1 MRLKIHFIIKISNS
15 KIAKRIKEQVR
26 IKFDENNYQV
36 KISESS
42 FKGETKTLAR
52 EAILNKTDLIVAC
65 GGDGTINEIINEIKE
80 REFKIAIVPI
90 GSGNGIARHFNIPL
104 DISKSL
110 DLILKH
116 NYTYVD
122 IGKVNESIFLG
133 NVAFGIGADF
143 IKNDH
148 KIKYKGLVGYFLAF
162 IKTIFSIKE
171 KQFIIDI
178 DGERITSSPLILIVS
193 NTNQQGYNFTVTPK
207 AKADDGM
214 LDMFIVENIS
224 YFKNIINIFKIILG
238 LNFSPGES
246 IYKKI
251 ENLNI
256 ILQKPIK
263 NIQIDGENLSVNHGV
278 YKIKSVKKTLQLIT
292 PN

>member
-26 IKFDENNYQV
+26 IKFDENKYQV

-52 EAILNKTDLIVAC
+52 QAVLNKTDLIVAS

-80 REFKIAIVPI
+80 KEFKIAIVPI

-110 DLILKH
+110 DLILRH

-122 IGKVNESIFLG
+122 IGKVNESVFLG

-143 IKNDH
+143 IKNYH
-148 KIKYKGLVGYFLAF
+148 KIKNKGLVGYFLAF

-193 NTNQQGYNFTVTPK
+193 NTNQQGYNFTVTPQ
-207 AKADDGM
+207 AKTDDGM
-214 LDMFIVENIS
+214 LDMLIVENIS

-256 ILQKPIK
+256 TLQKPIK
-263 NIQIDGENLSVNHGV
+263 NIQIDGENLNVNRGV

>member
-1 MRLKIHFIIKISNS
+1 MRLKIHFIIKLSNS
-15 KIAKRIKEQVR
+15 KIADRIKEEVK
-26 IKFDENNYQV
+26 IKFDGNKYQV

-42 FKGETKTLAR
+42 YKGETKTLAR
-52 EAILNKTDLIVAC
+52 EAVLDKTDLIVAC

-80 REFKIAIVPI
+80 RKFKIAIVPI
-90 GSGNGIARHFNIPL
+90 GSGNGIARHFKIPL

-110 DLILKH
+110 DLILRH
-116 NYTYVD
+116 NYTFVD
-122 IGKVNESIFLG
+122 IGKVNGSLFLG

-143 IKNDH
+143 IKNYH
-148 KIKYKGLVGYFLAF
+148 KIKNKGLVGYFLAF

-178 DGERITSSPLILIVS
+178 DGERIIITPLILIVS

-207 AKADDGM
+207 AKTDDGL
-214 LDMFIVENIS
+214 LDMFIVENRS
-224 YFKNIINIFKIILG
+224 FLKNIINVFKIVLG
-238 LNFSPGES
+238 LNFYPGKS

-251 ENLNI
+251 ETLNI
-256 ILQKPIK
+256 TPQKPIK
-263 NIQIDGENLSVNHGV
+263 NIQIDGENLNVNDGI

>member
-1 MRLKIHFIIKISNS
+1 MRLKIHFIIKLSNS
-15 KIAKRIKEQVR
+15 KIADRIKEEVK
-26 IKFDENNYQV
+26 IKFDGNKYQV

-52 EAILNKTDLIVAC
+52 EAVLDKTDLIVAC

-80 REFKIAIVPI
+80 RKFKIAIVPI

-110 DLILKH
+110 DLILRN
-116 NYTYVD
+116 NYIYVD
-122 IGKVNESIFLG
+122 IGKVNESLFLG

-143 IKNDH
+143 IKNYH
-148 KIKYKGLVGYFLAF
+148 KIKNKGLFGYFLAF

-193 NTNQQGYNFTVTPK
+193 NTNQQGYNFTVTPT
-207 AKADDGM
+207 AKTDDGL

-224 YFKNIINIFKIILG
+224 FFKNIINVFKIVLG
-238 LNFSPGES
+238 LNFYPGKS

-256 ILQKPIK
+256 TPRKPIK
-263 NIQIDGENLSVNHGV
+263 NIQIDGENLNVNDSI

>member
-1 MRLKIHFIIKISNS
+1 MRLKIHFIIKLSNS
-15 KIAKRIKEQVR
+15 KIADRIKEEVK
-26 IKFDENNYQV
+26 IKFDGNKYQV

-52 EAILNKTDLIVAC
+52 EAVLDKTDLIVAC

-80 REFKIAIVPI
+80 RKFKIAIVPI
-90 GSGNGIARHFNIPL
+90 GSGNGIARHFKIPL

-110 DLILKH
+110 DLILRH
-116 NYTYVD
+116 NYTFVD
-122 IGKVNESIFLG
+122 IGKVNESLFLG

-143 IKNDH
+143 IKNYH
-148 KIKYKGLVGYFLAF
+148 KIKNKGLVGYFLAF

-178 DGERITSSPLILIVS
+178 DGERIISTPLILIVS

-207 AKADDGM
+207 AKTDDGL
-214 LDMFIVENIS
+214 LDMFIVENRS
-224 YFKNIINIFKIILG
+224 FFKNIINVFKIVLG
-238 LNFSPGES
+238 LNFYPGKS

-251 ENLNI
+251 ETLNI
-256 ILQKPIK
+256 TPQKPIK
-263 NIQIDGENLSVNHGV
+263 NIQIDGENLNVNDGI

>member
-1 MRLKIHFIIKISNS
+1 MRIKIHFIIKISNS
-15 KIAKRIKEQVR
+15 KIAERIKEQVR
-26 IKFDENNYQV
+26 IKFDENKYQV
-36 KISESS
+36 KISQSS

-52 EAILNKTDLIVAC
+52 EAVLNKTDLIVAC

-110 DLILKH
+110 DLILRH

-122 IGKVNESIFLG
+122 IGKVNESVFLG

-143 IKNDH
+143 IKNYH

-162 IKTIFSIKE
+162 IKTIFNIKE

-178 DGERITSSPLILIVS
+178 DGERIASSPLILIVS
-193 NTNQQGYNFTVTPK
+193 NTNQQGYNFSVTPK
-207 AKADDGM
+207 AKTDDGM

-251 ENLNI
+251 EILNI
-256 ILQKPIK
+256 TLQKPIK
-263 NIQIDGENLSVNHGV
+263 NIQIDGENLNVNRGV

>member
-42 FKGETKTLAR
+42 FKGETKIFAR
-52 EAILNKTDLIVAC
+52 EATLDKTDLIVAC

-80 REFKIAIVPI
+80 KEFKIAIVPI

-110 DLILKH
+110 DLILRH

-122 IGKVNESIFLG
+122 IGKVNESVFLG

-143 IKNDH
+143 IKNYH

-178 DGERITSSPLILIVS
+178 DGERIASSPLILIVS
-193 NTNQQGYNFTVTPK
+193 NTNQQGYNFSVTPK
-207 AKADDGM
+207 AKTDDGM

-256 ILQKPIK
+256 TPQEPIK
-263 NIQIDGENLSVNHGV
+263 NIQIDGENLNVNDV
-278 YKIKSVKKTLQLIT
+278 IYKIKSVKKTLQLIT
-292 PN
+292 SN

>member
-1 MRLKIHFIIKISNS
+1 MRLKIHFIIKLSNS
-15 KIAKRIKEQVR
+15 KIADRIKEEVK
-26 IKFDENNYQV
+26 IKFDGNKYQV

-52 EAILNKTDLIVAC
+52 EAVLDKTDLIVAC

-80 REFKIAIVPI
+80 RKFKIAIVPI

-110 DLILKH
+110 DLILRH

-122 IGKVNESIFLG
+122 IGKVNESLFLG

-143 IKNDH
+143 IKNYH
-148 KIKYKGLVGYFLAF
+148 KIKNKGLVGYFLAF

-178 DGERITSSPLILIVS
+178 DGERIISTPLILIVS

-207 AKADDGM
+207 AKTDDGL
-214 LDMFIVENIS
+214 LDMFIVENRS
-224 YFKNIINIFKIILG
+224 FFKNIINVFKIVLG
-238 LNFSPGES
+238 LNFYPGKS

-256 ILQKPIK
+256 TPQKPIK
-263 NIQIDGENLSVNHGV
+263 NIQIDGENLNVIDGN
-278 YKIKSVKKTLQLIT
+278 YKIKLVKKTLQLIT

>member
-143 IKNDH
+143 IKNYH
-148 KIKYKGLVGYFLAF
+148 KINYKGLVGYFLAF

-214 LDMFIVENIS
+214 LDVFIVENIS

>member
-15 KIAKRIKEQVR
+15 KIAERIKEQVR
-26 IKFDENNYQV
+26 IKFDENKYQV

-52 EAILNKTDLIVAC
+52 QAVLNKTDLIVAC

-80 REFKIAIVPI
+80 KEFKIAIVPI

-110 DLILKH
+110 DLILRH

-122 IGKVNESIFLG
+122 IGKVNESVFLG

-143 IKNDH
+143 IKNYH

-256 ILQKPIK
+256 TLQKPIK
-263 NIQIDGENLSVNHGV
+263 NIQIDGENLNVNRGV
-278 YKIKSVKKTLQLIT
+278 YKIKSVKNTLQLIT

>member
-1 MRLKIHFIIKISNS
+1 MRLKIHFIIKLSNS
-15 KIAKRIKEQVR
+15 KIADRIKEEVK
-26 IKFDENNYQV
+26 IKFDGNKYQV

-52 EAILNKTDLIVAC
+52 EAVLDKTDLIVAC

-80 REFKIAIVPI
+80 RKFKIAIVPI

-110 DLILKH
+110 DLILRH
-116 NYTYVD
+116 NYTFVD
-122 IGKVNESIFLG
+122 IGKVNESLFLG

-143 IKNDH
+143 IKNYH
-148 KIKYKGLVGYFLAF
+148 KIKNKGLVGYFLAF

-178 DGERITSSPLILIVS
+178 DGERIISTPLILIVS

-207 AKADDGM
+207 AKTDDGL

-224 YFKNIINIFKIILG
+224 YLKNIINVFKIVLG
-238 LNFSPGES
+238 LNFYPGKS

-256 ILQKPIK
+256 TPQKPIK
-263 NIQIDGENLSVNHGV
+263 NIQIDGENLNVIDGI

>member
-1 MRLKIHFIIKISNS
+1 MRLKIHFIIKLSNS
-15 KIAKRIKEQVR
+15 KIADRIKEEVK
-26 IKFDENNYQV
+26 IKFDGNKYQV

-52 EAILNKTDLIVAC
+52 EAVLDKTDLIVAC

-80 REFKIAIVPI
+80 RKFKIAIVPI

-110 DLILKH
+110 DLILRH

-122 IGKVNESIFLG
+122 IGKVNESLFLG

-143 IKNDH
+143 IKNYH
-148 KIKYKGLVGYFLAF
+148 KIKNKGLVGYFLAF

-178 DGERITSSPLILIVS
+178 DGETIISTPLILIVS

-207 AKADDGM
+207 AKTDDGL
-214 LDMFIVENIS
+214 LDMFIVENRS
-224 YFKNIINIFKIILG
+224 FFKNIINVFKIVLG
-238 LNFSPGES
+238 LNFYPGKS

-256 ILQKPIK
+256 TPQKPIK
-263 NIQIDGENLSVNHGV
+263 NIQIDGENLNVNDGI

>member
-1 MRLKIHFIIKISNS
+1 MRLKIHFIIKLSNS
-15 KIAKRIKEQVR
+15 KIADRIKEEVK
-26 IKFDENNYQV
+26 IKFDGNKYQV

-42 FKGETKTLAR
+42 YKGETKTLAR
-52 EAILNKTDLIVAC
+52 EAVLDKTDLIVAC

-80 REFKIAIVPI
+80 RKFKIAIVPI
-90 GSGNGIARHFNIPL
+90 GSGNGIARHFKIPL

-110 DLILKH
+110 DLILRH
-116 NYTYVD
+116 NYTFVD
-122 IGKVNESIFLG
+122 IGKVNGSLFLG

-143 IKNDH
+143 IKNYH
-148 KIKYKGLVGYFLAF
+148 KIKNKGLVGYFLAF

-171 KQFIIDI
+171 KQFIVDI
-178 DGERITSSPLILIVS
+178 DGERIISTPLILIVS

-207 AKADDGM
+207 AKTDDGL
-214 LDMFIVENIS
+214 LDMFIVENRS
-224 YFKNIINIFKIILG
+224 FFKNIINVFKIVLG
-238 LNFSPGES
+238 LNFYPGKS

-256 ILQKPIK
+256 TPQKSIK
-263 NIQIDGENLSVNHGV
+263 NIQIDGENLNVNDGI

>member
-1 MRLKIHFIIKISNS
+1 MRLKIHFIIKLSNS
-15 KIAKRIKEQVR
+15 KIADRIKEEVK
-26 IKFDENNYQV
+26 IKFEGNKYQV

-42 FKGETKTLAR
+42 YKGETKTLAR
-52 EAILNKTDLIVAC
+52 EAVLDKTDLIVAC

-80 REFKIAIVPI
+80 RKFKIAIVPI

-110 DLILKH
+110 DLILRH

-122 IGKVNESIFLG
+122 IGKVNESLFLG

-143 IKNDH
+143 IKNYH
-148 KIKYKGLVGYFLAF
+148 KIKNKGLVGYFLAF

-178 DGERITSSPLILIVS
+178 DGERIISTPLILIVS

-207 AKADDGM
+207 AKTDDGL
-214 LDMFIVENIS
+214 LDMFIVENRS
-224 YFKNIINIFKIILG
+224 FFKNIINVFKIVLG
-238 LNFSPGES
+238 LNFYPGKS

-256 ILQKPIK
+256 TPQKPLK
-263 NIQIDGENLSVNHGV
+263 NIQIDGENLNVIDGN
-278 YKIKSVKKTLQLIT
+278 YKIKLVKKTLQLIT

>member
-1 MRLKIHFIIKISNS
+1 MRLKIHFIIKLSNS
-15 KIAKRIKEQVR
+15 KIADRIKEEVK
-26 IKFDENNYQV
+26 IKFDGNKYQV

-52 EAILNKTDLIVAC
+52 EAVLDKTDLIVAC

-80 REFKIAIVPI
+80 RKFKIAIVPI

-110 DLILKH
+110 DLILRH

-122 IGKVNESIFLG
+122 IGKVNESLFLG

-143 IKNDH
+143 IKNYH

-178 DGERITSSPLILIVS
+178 DGERIISTPLILFVS

-207 AKADDGM
+207 AKTDDGL
-214 LDMFIVENIS
+214 LDMFIVENRS
-224 YFKNIINIFKIILG
+224 FFKNIINVFKIVLG
-238 LNFSPGES
+238 LNFYPGKS

-256 ILQKPIK
+256 TPQKPIK
-263 NIQIDGENLSVNHGV
+263 NIQIDGENLNVNDSI

>member
-52 EAILNKTDLIVAC
+52 EAVLNKTDLIVAC

-143 IKNDH
+143 IKNYH
-148 KIKYKGLVGYFLAF
+148 KINYKGLVGYFLAF